1 MDGILRRAR
10 LHLAGGRS
18 DVLGY
23 DFAGHMGNVVVLGSL
38 NYDCLAVVDEFPKPG
53 QSLAARS
60 LDFNLGGKGANQAV
74 AAARQGANVAMIGC
88 VGDDSAGVAYI
99 DYLRRRKVQTTGIVV
114 REEAHTGTAMICV
127 RKRDGENTIVVGG
140 GANKTL
146 TPAEVTAQQPLIAMG
161 RIMLAQFE
169 VPTDC
174 IVAGLNLAKPM
185 GTATCLN
192 PSPWRD
198 DFPWAAVELD
208 FVIVNEDESAALLG
222 RRAHGLADEDWVLAK
237 LGELRIDTLI
247 ITRGESSTLAFSR
260 SMRSLEVPTMKV
272 VSVDTVGAGDCFA
285 GTFAARWAENR
296 EFEKSLRA
304 ANVAGALAT
313 TERGAQE
320 AIPPKEVV
328 DEALANLP

>member
-1 MDGILRRAR
+1 
-10 LHLAGGRS
+10 
-18 DVLGY
+18 
-23 DFAGHMGNVVVLGSL
+23 MGNVVVLGSL
-38 NYDCLAVVDEFPKPG
+38 NYDCFAVVDEFPKPG
-53 QSLAARS
+53 QTLAARS

-74 AAARQGANVAMIGC
+74 SAARQGANVAMIGC

-99 DYLRRRKVQTTGIVV
+99 DYLRRRNVLTTGIVV

-140 GANKTL
+140 GANDTL

-174 IVAGLNLAKPM
+174 ILAGLKLAKPM

-198 DFPWAAVELD
+198 DFPWGEVELD
-208 FVIVNEDESAALLG
+208 FVIVNEDESATLLG
-222 RRAHGLADEDWVLAK
+222 RRPYRLGDEEWVLPK
-237 LGELRIDTLI
+237 LREMRIDTLI
-247 ITRGESSTLAFSR
+247 VTRGESSTLAFSNVMQ
-260 SMRSLEVPTMKV
+260 SIEVPAMQV
-272 VSVDTVGAGDCFA
+272 QHIDTVGAGDCFA

-296 EFEKSLRA
+296 EFEKSVRA

-313 TERGAQE
+313 LERGAQE

>member
-1 MDGILRRAR
+1 
-10 LHLAGGRS
+10 
-18 DVLGY
+18 
-23 DFAGHMGNVVVLGSL
+23 MGNVVVLGSL
-38 NYDCLAVVDEFPKPG
+38 NYDCFAVVDEFPKPG
-53 QSLAARS
+53 QSLAART

-88 VGDDSAGVAYI
+88 VGDDSSGVAYI
-99 DYLRRRKVQTTGIVV
+99 DYLRRRNVLTTGIVV

-140 GANKTL
+140 GANDTL
-146 TPAEVTAQQPLIAMG
+146 TPAEVEAQQPLIAMG

-169 VPTDC
+169 VPTEC
-174 IVAGLNLAKPM
+174 VVAGLKMAKPM
-185 GTATCLN
+185 GTAACLN

-198 DFPWAAVELD
+198 DFPWGTLDLD
-208 FVIVNEDESAALLG
+208 FVIVNEDESASLLG
-222 RRAHGLADEDWVLAK
+222 DRPRRLGDEDWVLAK
-237 LGELRIDTLI
+237 MREMRIDTLI
-247 ITRGESSTLAFSR
+247 ITRGEASTLAFSNVLQ
-260 SMRSLEVPTMKV
+260 SIEVPAMQV
-272 VSVDTVGAGDCFA
+272 QPVDTVGAGDCFA

-296 EFEKSLRA
+296 EFEKSIRA

-313 TERGAQE
+313 MERGAQE

>member
-1 MDGILRRAR
+1 
-10 LHLAGGRS
+10 
-18 DVLGY
+18 
-23 DFAGHMGNVVVLGSL
+23 MGNVVVLGSL

-53 QSLAARS
+53 QTLAARS

-99 DYLRRRKVQTTGIVV
+99 DYLKRRNVLTTGIVV
-114 REEAHTGTAMICV
+114 REEEPTGTAMICV

-140 GANKTL
+140 GANNTL
-146 TPAEVTAQQPLIAMG
+146 TAAEVESHQPLIAMG
-161 RIMLAQFE
+161 RIMLAQLE
-169 VPTDC
+169 VPLDC
-174 IVAGLNLAKPM
+174 VLAGLKMAKPM

-192 PSPWRD
+192 PSPWRE
-198 DFPWAAVELD
+198 DFPWGEVELD
-208 FVIVNEDESAALLG
+208 FVIVNEDEAATLLG
-222 RRAHGLADEDWVLAK
+222 RRPYRLGDDEWVLPK
-237 LGELRIDTLI
+237 IRDMRIDTLI
-247 ITRGESSTLAFSR
+247 VTRGESSTLAFSNVMV
-260 SMRSLEVPTMKV
+260 SIEVPTMQV
-272 VSVDTVGAGDCFA
+272 QPVDTVGAGDCFA

-296 EFEKSLRA
+296 EFEKSIRA

-313 TERGAQE
+313 LERGAQE

>member
-1 MDGILRRAR
+1 
-10 LHLAGGRS
+10 
-18 DVLGY
+18 
-23 DFAGHMGNVVVLGSL
+23 MGNVVVLGSL
-38 NYDCLAVVDEFPKPG
+38 NYDCFAVVDEFPKPG
-53 QSLAARS
+53 QTLAARS

-74 AAARQGANVAMIGC
+74 SAARQGANVAMIGC

-99 DYLRRRKVQTTGIVV
+99 DYLRRRNVLTTGIVV

-140 GANKTL
+140 GANDTL

-174 IVAGLNLAKPM
+174 ILAGLKLAKPM

-198 DFPWAAVELD
+198 DFPWGEVELD
-208 FVIVNEDESAALLG
+208 FVIVNEDESATLLG
-222 RRAHGLADEDWVLAK
+222 RRPYRLGDEEWVLPK
-237 LGELRIDTLI
+237 LREMRIDTLI
-247 ITRGESSTLAFSR
+247 VTRGESSTLAFSNVMQ
-260 SMRSLEVPTMKV
+260 SIDVPAMQV
-272 VSVDTVGAGDCFA
+272 QPIDTVGAGDCFA

-296 EFEKSLRA
+296 EFEKSVRA

-313 TERGAQE
+313 LERGAQE